1 MLWWGWIVLG
11 VIILGAEMFVIDA
24 QFFLVFIGLSAIV
37 VGLLELFGLS
47 LPEWGQWMLFAALA
61 LISMFT
67 FRKTLYG
74 KLKGTAPG
82 FRASLEGDM
91 VLVDD
96 ELAPGGESRASHRGT
111 KWTIRNVG
119 GGSIP
124 AGQRARVVKTEGLV
138 LHVSIDPAD

>member
-47 LPEWGQWMLFAALA
+47 LPEWGQWMLFAARA

-74 KLKGTAPG
+74 KFKG
-82 FRASLEGDM
+82 
-91 VLVDD
+91 
-96 ELAPGGESRASHRGT
+96 
-111 KWTIRNVG
+111 
-119 GGSIP
+119 
-124 AGQRARVVKTEGLV
+124 
-138 LHVSIDPAD
+138 

>member
-1 MLWWGWIVLG
+1 MLWWGWLVLG
-11 VIILGAEMFVIDA
+11 VLILGAEMFLIDA
-24 QFFLVFIGLSAIV
+24 QFYLVFIGLSAVIV
-37 VGLLELFGLS
+37 GILDVLGLAM
-47 LPEWGQWMLFAALA
+47 PEWGQWLLFATLG
-61 LISMFT
+61 LMSMFT

-74 KLKGTAPG
+74 KFKGSAPG

-96 ELAPGGESRASHRGT
+96 ELPPGSESRASHRGT

-138 LHVSIDPAD
+138 